1 MGDQDRRGDGLQGV
15 TAALAI
21 YRLAPVRTLRGTAPS
36 QRAERRSP
44 VIAPS
49 NRLCTRG
56 NAPPAGPRT
65 GGAACRRWWAVVVLA
80 LALSPLWAAEP
91 DDSYLRG
98 YVSAILER
106 ELGWA
111 RRDFDVQVQ
120 RGLVTLHLYLGDDSR
135 EREAAR
141 VLEDLPG
148 MEALNIVRSP
158 AAPSGAEVT
167 VAETLGVGP
176 ESVVLPA
183 GDPFWPLIA
192 DPKEPRFFVSAR
204 GYRTSSATVNIAA
217 VGYGE
222 SFGLY
227 RKEGIRRGDALQ
239 VSVAGALFAQFNLD
253 APSFDLIN
261 ADYLIGL
268 PITYRR
274 GDFSLRLRLYHQSSH
289 LGDEFLL
296 NTNPDRV
303 NLSYESL
310 EALFSYDWRAWRGY
324 AGGEYL
330 VHREPED
337 LEPAMLHAGVEFRG
351 ETPVLGTGRWIG
363 GLDLKSYEEHDW
375 AVNTSLKL
383 GWEFGRPG
391 PGRRHLRWL
400 LEGYKGFSPHGQ
412 FYNDR
417 IRYFGTSINLGF

>member
-1 MGDQDRRGDGLQGV
+1 MSVIKSWVLAWILLVLVFPVRAAESDDRYLQG
-15 TAALAI
+15 
-21 YRLAPVRTLRGTAPS
+21 YVR
-36 QRAERRSP
+36 
-44 VIAPS
+44 
-49 NRLCTRG
+49 
-56 NAPPAGPRT
+56 
-65 GGAACRRWWAVVVLA
+65 
-80 LALSPLWAAEP
+80 
-91 DDSYLRG
+91 
-98 YVSAILER
+98 AILER
-106 ELGWA
+106 ELRWES
-111 RRDFDVQVQ
+111 RDFEVQVQ
-120 RGLVTLHLYLGDDSR
+120 GGLVTLHLYRGD
-135 EREAAR
+135 AAR
-141 VLEDLPG
+141 EQAAVDALRNVPA
-148 MEALNIVRSP
+148 MEGLNIVRSP
-158 AAPSGAEVT
+158 PAPTKAEVV

-176 ESVVLPA
+176 ESVTLPA

-204 GYRTSSATVNIAA
+204 RYKTEADTVNIAA

-227 RKEGIRRGDALQ
+227 RKEGLRRGDALQ

-253 APSFDLIN
+253 APSSDLIN

-274 GDFSLRLRLYHQSSH
+274 GNFSMRLRIYHQSSH

-310 EALFSYDWRAWRGY
+310 EAIFSYDWNRWRGY

-337 LEPAMLHAGVEFRG
+337 LDPAMLHAGLEFRG
-351 ETPVLGTGRWIG
+351 EDPVLGSGRWIG

-375 AVNTSLKL
+375 SVNSSLKV
-383 GWEFGRPG
+383 GWEFGKPG

-400 LEGYKGFSPHGQ
+400 FEAYNGFSPHGQ
-412 FYNDR
+412 FYNNR
-417 IRYFGTSINLGF
+417 TRYLGTSIGLGF

>member
-1 MGDQDRRGDGLQGV
+1 MLRALCWVSIVLQLAAAPAIADERDDQ
-15 TAALAI
+15 
-21 YRLAPVRTLRGTAPS
+21 
-36 QRAERRSP
+36 
-44 VIAPS
+44 
-49 NRLCTRG
+49 
-56 NAPPAGPRT
+56 
-65 GGAACRRWWAVVVLA
+65 
-80 LALSPLWAAEP
+80 
-91 DDSYLRG
+91 YLRG
-98 YVSAILER
+98 YISAVLVR

-111 RRDFDVQVQ
+111 SSDFSVRVQD
-120 RGLVTLHLYLGDDSR
+120 GLVTLELFRGDDQK
-135 EREAAR
+135 ERDAAR
-141 VLEDLPG
+141 ILTDVPK
-148 MEALNIVRSP
+148 MEGLNIVRSP
-158 AAPSGAEVT
+158 AAPHPVEVV

-176 ESVVLPA
+176 ESVTLPA

-204 GYRTSSATVNIAA
+204 RYKTPSTTVNIAA

-227 RKEGIRRGDALQ
+227 RKEGIRRRDALQ
-239 VSVAGALFAQFNLD
+239 VSVAGGLFAQFNLD
-253 APSFDLIN
+253 AASFDLIN
-261 ADYLIGL
+261 ADYMIGI

-274 GDFSLRLRLYHQSSH
+274 GDFSMRLRFYHQSSH

-310 EALFSYDWRAWRGY
+310 EAIFSYDWRQWRGY
-324 AGGEYL
+324 VGGEYL

-337 LEPAMLHAGVEFRG
+337 LDPAMWHAGAEFRG

-375 AVNTSLKL
+375 SVNTSLKV
-383 GWEFGRPG
+383 GWEFGKPG
-391 PGRRHLRWL
+391 PGRRHMRWL
-400 LEGYKGFSPHGQ
+400 FEVYKGFSPHGQ

-417 IRYFGTSINLGF
+417 IRYLGTSINLGF